1 MHGILGWNEELLF
14 VLAEGFHNVLFG
26 RIGARLQH
34 QCDVVSVGVV
44 AHAFPSTCMVLSS
57 SQHGGLAAGFRV
69 DWLRLNTPFTS
80 SEMTSTVE
88 GL

>member
-1 MHGILGWNEELLF
+1 MHRILRRDEEFLL
-14 VLAEGFHNVLFG
+14 VLLEGLDDVLFG
-26 RIGARLQH
+26 RIGAGLKH
-34 QCDVVSVGVV
+34 EGYVVAVGVI
-44 AHAFPSTCMVLSS
+44 AHASPSTCMVLSS

-80 SEMTSTVE
+80 SETKSKVE

>member
-1 MHGILGWNEELLF
+1 MHGILRRNEEFLL
-14 VLAEGFHNVLFG
+14 VLLEGLDDVLFG
-26 RIGARLQH
+26 GIRAGLEHKGHVIA
-34 QCDVVSVGVV
+34 VGVV
-44 AHAFPSTCMVLSS
+44 AHASPSTCMVLSS

-80 SEMTSTVE
+80 SETMSKVE

>member
-1 MHGILGWNEELLF
+1 VHRILRWDEEFLF
-14 VLAEGFHNVLFG
+14 VLLEGLD
-26 RIGARLQH
+26 
-34 QCDVVSVGVV
+34 DVVLGGIRAGLENEGNMVAVGVF
-44 AHAFPSTCMVLSS
+44 AHASPSTCMVLSS

-80 SEMTSTVE
+80 SETKSKVE